1 MMEQEAGVPVPAGAD
16 GVQLPSQ
23 IIAELIFGA
32 QTELQIDLL
41 WSPSVYLLAF
51 LEESF
56 SGFLDFSTRVVACC
70 SCGVYRA
77 ATV

>member
-1 MMEQEAGVPVPAGAD
+1 MLVLFYHDSISLLVWWMMEQEAGVPVPAGAD

-41 WSPSVYLLAF
+41 
-51 LEESF
+51 
-56 SGFLDFSTRVVACC
+56 
-70 SCGVYRA
+70 
-77 ATV
+77 